1 MWRLRGYTC
10 LISHKNCRIMTQSRQ
25 SAEGFHFLSFYYT
38 FSMEWAWDTLIG
50 MYLYKEK
57 DALSLK
63 VGQEWSSQLQ
73 FGLSQACR
81 HNLRPTPFCWYIRH
95 STIKVQ
101 YMNIDLASCNSL
113 HVCDFT
119 VCGGGTLWRYSWWL
133 DDYRFGQYQ
142 HMPYLDWQHV

>member
-1 MWRLRGYTC
+1 
-10 LISHKNCRIMTQSRQ
+10 
-25 SAEGFHFLSFYYT
+25 
-38 FSMEWAWDTLIG
+38 

-101 YMNIDLASCNSL
+101 YMNIDLASCNHCMFAILRYVGVELSDDIHDGWTTIGL
-113 HVCDFT
+113 GSTSICHIWTDST
-119 VCGGGTLWRYSWWL
+119 YNPELWQKAGGVL
-133 DDYRFGQYQ
+133 
-142 HMPYLDWQHV
+142 